1 MNTFTYPEFNPVERQ
16 QLEEAAVVFN
26 SMADKYEQQ
35 LNGTRADD
43 IQAGGSHYK
52 NMGVQP
58 WTVMEALLTK
68 EEFVG
73 YLKGNLIKYA
83 MRQGKK
89 DSPDAEKWHHY
100 KMKLKEIQNGTNT

>member
-43 IQAGGSHYK
+43 IQAGGSH
-52 NMGVQP
+52 
-58 WTVMEALLTK
+58 
-68 EEFVG
+68 
-73 YLKGNLIKYA
+73 
-83 MRQGKK
+83 
-89 DSPDAEKWHHY
+89 
-100 KMKLKEIQNGTNT
+100 